1 MTKYYLT
8 ACLMFK
14 DAARYLDEWLRFH
27 LNVGFDHFY
36 LFDNNSSDDY
46 RPIVQP
52 FIDAGQVT
60 LTIWP
65 GVAQMERVLAHCL
78 DAYRHTTCWMAFL
91 DDDEF
96 LFPATADTMPQVLE
110 KYEGFAGVAVCWL
123 LFGSSGHRT
132 RPAGLVTMAFRR
144 REASV
149 NAHVKCIVNPK
160 KVITPS
166 IIGHAFVCCPGEVI
180 VDEKFEPMDG
190 PFAKHPT
197 SDVICLNHYI
207 SKSFEEMR
215 QRRSGLPACKDEVIY
230 SYEQYAESDAKL
242 NDLEDLRIQR
252 FARVVKRQQ
261 LFARLNSLS
270 LGR

>member
-1 MTKYYLT
+1 
-8 ACLMFK
+8 MFK

-46 RPIVQP
+46 STVVQP
-52 FIDAGQVT
+52 FIDAGRVT

-65 GVAQMERVLAHCL
+65 GVAQMDRILAHCL
-78 DAYRHTTCWMAFL
+78 DAYRHTTRWMAFL

-166 IIGHAFVCCPGEVI
+166 IIGHAFVCCSGEVI